1 MAEYGLVQALEG
13 STEVVSTA
21 AVLFERSRELCYGRR
36 LVLVGEDRGGV
47 REAGSVRGDV
57 MGGGRGR
64 VRLTLWSL
72 CRVTVDEGKRRGVT
86 GGSQSSVSVSLR
98 FPFATSVLTVL
109 VFLVWCLL
117 YKGRRITN

>member
-1 MAEYGLVQALEG
+1 MAEYRLVQALEG
-13 STEVVSTA
+13 SAEVVSTA

-36 LVLVGEDRGGV
+36 LVLVGEDRGGM

-57 MGGGRGR
+57 MGGR
-64 VRLTLWSL
+64 VQLSLCSL

-86 GGSQSSVSVSLR
+86 GGGQSSVSVSLR
-98 FPFATSVLTVL
+98 FPFVLTVL

-117 YKGRRITN
+117 YKGGRITN